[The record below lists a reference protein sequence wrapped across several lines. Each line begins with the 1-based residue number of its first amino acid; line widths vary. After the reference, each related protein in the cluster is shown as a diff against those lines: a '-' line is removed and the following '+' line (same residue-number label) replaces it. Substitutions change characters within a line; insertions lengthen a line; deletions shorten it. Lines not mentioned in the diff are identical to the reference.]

1 MYKHIISFL
10 LGAFCLYG
18 IHSAK
23 AIDNTI
29 IHNYDDHEYP
39 KPDSLDLATVYDTS
53 FICAPTSDVHEWFIA
68 SHSYR
73 LLAVENLGTDSINR
87 ITYSMEIQDGGCQV
101 AAIDLDLFPNWH
113 TADSIEGFNQRGK
126 DSWCEVAKLKI

>member
-18 IHSAK
+18 AQSAS

-29 IHNYDDHEYP
+29 IHNYDDHENSF

-53 FICAPTSDVHEWFIA
+53 FICAPTSDVHEAFIA
-68 SHSYR
+68 KHNYR
-73 LLAVENLGTDSINR
+73 LLAVENLGTDSSKHIA
-87 ITYSMEIQDGGCQV
+87 YSMEIQDGGCQV
-101 AAIDLDLFPNWH
+101 AAIDIRLFPNWQA
-113 TADSIEGFNQRGK
+113 ADSLEGFNERGL
-126 DSWCEVAKLKI
+126 DSWCEIAKLK